1 MSITIVDNILSKEDL
16 EHIRSIILGSEHI
29 IHQGLGRIEVLGIE
43 DHLPIEIIEGLTDI
57 ARNVS
62 GMPLKMDH
70 AMAVEYSPLYGLPN
84 LKPHLDGDTNDLII
98 NMQLD
103 SNTVWDIG
111 LNLQRYTLNDNSALI
126 FNANKEIHWRVHKEF
141 KEGEYVRMLFVRFYN
156 PENISDYSHLRY
168 SQDHEIFKDARD
180 FRDSLL

>member
-1 MSITIVDNILSKEDL
+1 MPITIVDNIFSKEDIGL
-16 EHIRSIILGSEHI
+16 IENIILGSEYI
-29 IHQGLGRIEVLGIE
+29 IHQGLGRIEMLGIE

-62 GMPLKMDH
+62 GLPLKMDH
-70 AMAVEYSPLYGLPN
+70 AMAVEYSNLYGKPN

-98 NMQLD
+98 NIQLET
-103 SNTVWDIG
+103 NTVWDIG
-111 LNLQRYTLNDNSALI
+111 LNQNVYTLDDNSALI

-141 KEGEYVRMLFVRFYN
+141 KDGEYVRMLFVRFYN
-156 PENISDYSHLRY
+156 PENISDYSHLKY
-168 SQDHEIFKDARD
+168 SQDHKIFKDARD